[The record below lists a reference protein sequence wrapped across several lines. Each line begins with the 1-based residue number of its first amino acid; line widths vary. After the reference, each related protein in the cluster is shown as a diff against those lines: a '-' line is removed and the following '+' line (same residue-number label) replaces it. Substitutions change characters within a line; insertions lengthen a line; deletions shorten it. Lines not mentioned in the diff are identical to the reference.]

1 MLGFLARRLGINAL
15 LVVLAT
21 SLAYVVASVVMDP
34 GARYRLLSPPLS
46 PAAIAGKLAEIGADP
61 REPVLSRL
69 VVWARGIIFEGNLG
83 RGLTGQNITQEIFGR
98 AGTSLRL
105 LVIGSLLAAIVGIGL
120 GVWGAVRQYR
130 LSDQVVGV
138 LSFVVFATPTFVI
151 AILLMIAATAL
162 NSVLG
167 SQFLEFTGEG
177 GEAGQT
183 GLALVGDRIGHLV
196 LPTLVLVLIG
206 AASYSRVQRSA
217 MLDVL
222 SAEYIR
228 TARAKGLRRGQA
240 IWRHGVRVAIIPM
253 STFLAYSLGTLIAGS
268 AAIEIVF
275 SWNGVG
281 RYLVSSI
288 GQGDIN
294 AIAGGTAFISVVLL
308 VAASLSDVLFGLLD
322 PRVRG
327 TR

>member
-1 MLGFLARRLGINAL
+1 MLGFLARRLGINTV

-21 SLAYVVASVVMDP
+21 ALSYVVASLVMDP
-34 GARYRLLSPPLS
+34 GARFRLQTPPLG
-46 PAAIAGKLAEIGADP
+46 PDAIAAKLAAIGADP

-69 VVWARGIIFEGNLG
+69 GAWARGILWEGNLG
-83 RGLTGQNITQEIFGR
+83 RGLAGENITQEIAGR

-130 LSDQVVGV
+130 LSDQVVGI
-138 LSFVVFATPTFVI
+138 LSYVVFATPTFVL

-162 NSVLG
+162 NSALG
-167 SQFLEFTGEG
+167 FQFLEFTGEG

-183 GLALVGDRIGHLV
+183 GLALLGDRIGHLV

-206 AASYSRVQRSA
+206 AAGYSRVQRSA

-228 TARAKGLRRGQA
+228 TARAKGLRRTQA

-294 AIAGGTAFISVVLL
+294 AIAGGTAFVSVVLL
-308 VAASLSDVLFGLLD
+308 IAASLSDVLFGLLD

-327 TR
+327 AR

>member
-1 MLGFLARRLGINAL
+1 MLGFLARRFGINAL
-15 LVVLAT
+15 LVLLAT

-34 GARYRLLSPPLS
+34 GARFRLLTPPLG
-46 PAAIAGKLAEIGADP
+46 PDAIAGKLASIGADP
-61 REPVLSRL
+61 REPVLGRL
-69 VVWARGIIFEGNLG
+69 VSWARGILLEGNLG
-83 RGLTGQNITQEIFGR
+83 TGLAGENITQEIFGR

-105 LVIGSLLAAIVGIGL
+105 LLVGSLLAAIVGIGL

-138 LSFVVFATPTFVI
+138 LSYVVFATPTFVI

-162 NSVLG
+162 NAALG
-167 SQFLEFTGEG
+167 SQVLEFTGEG
-177 GEAGQT
+177 GEGGQT
-183 GLALVGDRIGHLV
+183 GLALVGDQIGHLV

-206 AASYSRVQRSA
+206 AASYSRVQRAA

-228 TARAKGLRRGQA
+228 TARAKGLRRRQA

-308 VAASLSDVLFGLLD
+308 IAASLSDVLFGLLD